1 MKIRLVTVVLAV
13 LLTMRFAVAQ
23 QGASG
28 ATDAAIMGSFSVP
41 RVIRFSGVA
50 KDTNGNPL
58 TGTIG
63 ITFLLYKDEQG
74 SAPLWM
80 EIQNVQPDVNGHYSV
95 QLGSTQPSGLPV
107 DLFTSGEARWLS
119 VRVPGSGEL
128 PRILLVSVPY
138 AIKAHEA
145 ETLAGKQPSEFVLAS
160 DLLVKLKEA
169 GGLWG
174 YNASTSGNG
183 YGVDGSAASPGGIG
197 AVGANTAGGAAVLLA
212 PSADQTIKGTHKLIV
227 GTSGGAQLLYTGLPQ
242 LSVTPDNRLPGT
254 FTAANINGAGGFGT
268 QTPAIS
274 GSSQG
279 DGTIDTT
286 AIVGLSK
293 IDTKVSSTHFNSGVV
308 GYVTGKTT
316 AGTIERLNGVLGV
329 PHAEST
335 GSGSIV
341 GLSAFNAFGPT
352 VDRGAHVQAAI
363 GFNSEANFGT
373 FAGQIDAMYG
383 FLANSPGGFYTSGTY
398 YGMYIGGGVTA
409 GTANYGLYIDKT
421 GFNGTKDYGIY
432 VQQAKN
438 NLGTGTTTVGKVAI
452 LTTAFG
458 SIGTCNGEA
467 EGTLKPVTD
476 SNTNTWGATVAG
488 GGAKHILA
496 YCDGTNW
503 TVAAK

>member
-1 MKIRLVTVVLAV
+1 MKIRLAYVAFAILS
-13 LLTMRFAVAQ
+13 TMQFAVAQ
-23 QGASG
+23 QGASSVPDT
-28 ATDAAIMGSFSVP
+28 AVTGSSVP

-50 KDTNGNPL
+50 KDTNGKPL
-58 TGTIG
+58 IGTIG
-63 ITFLLYKDEQG
+63 ITFLLYKDEQDT
-74 SAPLWM
+74 APLWM
-80 EIQNVQPDVNGHYSV
+80 ETQNVQPDVNGHYSV
-95 QLGSTQPSGLPV
+95 QLGSTQPGGLPV

-119 VRVPGSGEL
+119 VSVPGSEDL

-145 ETLAGKQPSEFVLAS
+145 ETLAGKLPSEFVLAS
-160 DLLVKLKEA
+160 DLLVRVKEA
-169 GGLWG
+169 EGVFG
-174 YNASTSGNG
+174 YCTSRNG
-183 YGVDGSAASPGGIG
+183 YGVDDSTASPAGIG
-197 AVGANTAGGAAVLLA
+197 RVGANRAGGAAVLLA

-227 GTSGGAQLLYTGLPQ
+227 GTSGGVQLLYTGLPQ
-242 LSVTPDNRLPGT
+242 SLVTPDNRLPGT

-274 GSSQG
+274 GSSQS

-293 IDTKVSSTHFNSGVV
+293 IDTKVSSTHFHSGVV
-308 GYVTGKTT
+308 GYVSGKTT

-352 VDRGAHVQAAI
+352 VDRGSHVQAAV

-373 FAGQIDAMYG
+373 FAGQIDSMYG
-383 FLANSPGGFYTSGTY
+383 FLANSPGGLYTSGTY

-409 GTANYGLYIDKT
+409 GTSNYGMYIDNT
-421 GFNGTKDYGIY
+421 GFNGPKDYGIY

-438 NLGTGTTTVGKVAI
+438 NLGTGTTTLGKVAI

-458 SIGTCNGEA
+458 SIGACNAGA

-476 SNTNTWGATVAG
+476 SNTNTWGATVGG
-488 GGAKHILA
+488 GGANHVLA

>member
-1 MKIRLVTVVLAV
+1 MKTRLVCVVLAI
-13 LLTMRFAVAQ
+13 LSTMRFAVAQ
-23 QGASG
+23 QGAFSV
-28 ATDAAIMGSFSVP
+28 TDAAVTGSFSVP

-50 KDTNGNPL
+50 KDTNGKPL

-80 EIQNVQPDVNGHYSV
+80 ETQNVQPDVNGHCSV
-95 QLGSTQPSGLPV
+95 QLGSTQPTGLPV
-107 DLFTSGEARWLS
+107 DLFTSGEARWLT
-119 VRVPGSGEL
+119 VRLGGSQEL

-160 DLLVKLKEA
+160 DLLLKLKEA
-169 GGLWG
+169 GGVLG
-174 YNASTSGNG
+174 YSTSGNG
-183 YGVDGSAASPGGIG
+183 YGVGGSAASPVGIG
-197 AVGANTAGGAAVLLA
+197 VVGANTAGGAAVLLA

-227 GTSGGAQLLYTGLPQ
+227 GTSGGVQLLYTGLPQ
-242 LSVTPDNRLPGT
+242 SSVTPDNRFPGT

-274 GSSQG
+274 GSSQS

-293 IDTKVSSTHFNSGVV
+293 IDTTVSSTHFNSGVV
-308 GYVTGKTT
+308 GYATGKTT
-316 AGTIERLNGVLGV
+316 SGTIERLNGVLGV

-352 VDRGAHVQAAI
+352 VDRGSHVQAAV

-373 FAGQIDAMYG
+373 FNGQIDSMYG

-409 GTANYGLYIDKT
+409 GTANYGL
-421 GFNGTKDYGIY
+421 
-432 VQQAKN
+432 
-438 NLGTGTTTVGKVAI
+438 
-452 LTTAFG
+452 
-458 SIGTCNGEA
+458 
-467 EGTLKPVTD
+467 
-476 SNTNTWGATVAG
+476 
-488 GGAKHILA
+488 
-496 YCDGTNW
+496 
-503 TVAAK
+503 